1 MADKKTKTW
10 VSIVIGAIVVGA
22 GLILALV
29 GGSAYFVAR
38 HVGSQFVSTDAADA
52 QFASARDRFAGQT
65 ALIELRKDADPIVH
79 RQAEDA
85 HAAPIQIV
93 RVMAYSPDSRKLVNV
108 SLPMWLLRMAPGSGF
123 SRLSGNLD
131 DKVDFGSREVHLT
144 LEDIERRGPGLIL
157 DETDRRG
164 VKVLVWAE

>member
-10 VSIVIGAIVVGA
+10 VSIVIGASLVGA

-38 HVGSQFVSTDAADA
+38 HVRSEFVSTDTAEA
-52 QFASARDRFAGQT
+52 QFASARDRFAGRM
-65 ALIELRKDADPIVH
+65 ALIELRKDDDPIVH
-79 RQAEDA
+79 RAAEDA
-85 HAAPIQIV
+85 HAAPIEMV
-93 RVMAYSPDSRKLVNV
+93 RVMVYSPDSRKLVNV
-108 SLPMWLLRMAPGSGF
+108 NLPMWLLRMAPGSRF
-123 SRLSGNLD
+123 SHLSGNMD
-131 DKVDFGSREVHLT
+131 DNVDFGSRGVHLT

-164 VKVLVWAE
+164 ARVLVWAE